1 MEDLDPP
8 SPGSIRSSEMHL
20 YHDQLNVKC
29 KKNVQVE
36 ETSEKEFREVATK
49 YMQKLTCG
57 PVEKEKTADYH
68 FCDMIA
74 KSLNA
79 MIDGE
84 QKELLKLE
92 IHQLVVKAQY
102 GTSASRSLGNHLQLT
117 FKSGHRSPTYQRSN
131 IEQTVSFPNFNSNEY
146 QTFSHYSN
154 MGY

>member
-1 MEDLDPP
+1 M
-8 SPGSIRSSEMHL
+8 
-20 YHDQLNVKC
+20 
-29 KKNVQVE
+29 E
-36 ETSEKEFREVATK
+36 ETSESEFREVATK
-49 YMQKLTCG
+49 YIQKLTCG
-57 PVEKEKTADYH
+57 PVEKEKTADDH

-102 GTSASRSLGNHLQLT
+102 GTSASRSLGNHSQLT
-117 FKSGHRSPTYQRSN
+117 FKSGHSSPTYQRSN
-131 IEQTVSFPNFNSNEY
+131 IEQTVSSPNFNSNEY
-146 QTFSHYSN
+146 QTFSRYSN